1 MLAVF
6 DIGNAFVGAGVFQ
19 DDRLRAAFR
28 LATDVRRPAEEYA
41 FLVSGL
47 LAQEGIQ
54 REDVDGVAIASVV
67 PPLTER
73 FEELSQKLFGRKPLV
88 VGAGTRTGV
97 HVATH
102 NPREVGGDRIL
113 NAAAAFHLYGGPLI
127 VLDFGTATAFD
138 VVATDGAYL
147 GTAMAPGLA
156 LSAEALFQA
165 ASRLHRVDLTP
176 PRSVVGK
183 DSASAL
189 QSGIILGHTA
199 MVEGMVARIRAET
212 GVASKVIATGELAPL
227 VAAET
232 TVIDHIEPHLSL
244 VGLRLMHERNTS
256 SPTGA
261 SSSPTA
267 VGEARPALSE
277 VEG

>member
-6 DIGNAFVGAGVFQ
+6 DIGNACVSAGVF
-19 DDRLRAAFR
+19 DGDRLRTAFK

-41 FLVSGL
+41 FLLTGL
-47 LAQEGIQ
+47 LAQEGIA

-67 PPLTER
+67 PPLTEPFDQLAQR
-73 FEELSQKLFGRKPLV
+73 LFDLKPLV

-102 NPREVGGDRIL
+102 NPREVGTDRIL

-138 VVATDGAYL
+138 VVAADGAYL

-165 ASRLHRVDLTP
+165 ASRLHRVDLVRP
-176 PRSVVGK
+176 KSVVGK

-199 MVEGMVARIRAET
+199 LVEGMVARIRSET
-212 GVASKVIATGELAPL
+212 GVPSQVIATGELAPL

-244 VGLRLMHERNTS
+244 TGLRLLYELNQLSPLPPQRER
-256 SPTGA
+256 
-261 SSSPTA
+261 
-267 VGEARPALSE
+267 ARVRVP
-277 VEG
+277 